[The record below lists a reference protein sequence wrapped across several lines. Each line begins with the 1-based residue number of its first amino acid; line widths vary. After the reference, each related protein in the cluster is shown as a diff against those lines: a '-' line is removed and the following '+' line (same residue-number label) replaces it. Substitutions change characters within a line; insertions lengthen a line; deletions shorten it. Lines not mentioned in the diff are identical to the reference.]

1 MLGAIDEES
10 RQFLR
15 NELPSLMANLP
26 ADEAKKLKS
35 GLNQFTH
42 RLLKRTR
49 AEDTDV
55 TVLLAGS
62 RGSDLALWQTHHV
75 ANELKRAWVRRS
87 EPAPEVRIQIIRT
100 RGDTDQSERLVGK
113 LEKGFFTEE
122 LEAAIREKRVDF
134 AVHSL
139 KDLPTRLPK
148 DLELAAVTLRAPVED
163 WLLVRPEFVDESL
176 GPAKLPVKAGARVGA
191 SSLRRDALVKRYSEG
206 AVPVPLRGN
215 VPTRVTRLKEGEK
228 VDAILL
234 AGAGLSRLGLD
245 LKAFKVFRLNP
256 KAWPT
261 APGQG
266 SIAVQCRTGDEHTKK
281 CLEVVDHRASRAQCA
296 WERKFLEVLEGGCAT
311 PFGCHVDGA
320 IAWLGQLPPNGGPW
334 RSRAVQLPLGLS
346 DSEQE
351 QFVRQTLDSVFES
364 GEDVHA
370 DWIYQPL

>member
-1 MLGAIDEES
+1 M
-10 RQFLR
+10 
-15 NELPSLMANLP
+15 
-26 ADEAKKLKS
+26 
-35 GLNQFTH
+35 
-42 RLLKRTR
+42 
-49 AEDTDV
+49 

-139 KDLPTRLPK
+139 KDLPTRLPE
-148 DLELAAVTLRAPVED
+148 DLELAAVTLRAPPED
-163 WLLVRPEFVDESL
+163 WLLVRPEFVDESA
-176 GPAKLPVKAGARVGA
+176 GPLKLPVKPGTRVGA
-191 SSLRRDALVKRYSEG
+191 SSLRRDALVKRFSEG
-206 AVPVPLRGN
+206 AHPVPLRGN

-234 AGAGLSRLGLD
+234 AAAGLSRLAID
-245 LKAFKVFRLNP
+245 LSPFKVFKMNP
-256 KAWPT
+256 RPWPG

-266 SIAVQCRTGDEHTKK
+266 SIAVQCRASDENTKR
-281 CLEVVDHRASRAQCA
+281 CLQVVEHRPSRLQCV
-296 WERKFLEVLEGGCAT
+296 WERTFLKVLEGGCAT
-311 PFGCHVDGA
+311 PFGCHVEGA
-320 IAWLGQLPPNGGPW
+320 IAWLGQLPPEGGAW
-334 RSRAVQLPLGLS
+334 RSRAVQLPQGLS

-351 QFVRQTLDSVFES
+351 QFVRQTLDSVFDS

-370 DWIYQPL
+370 DWLYKPL